1 MRFPGLSYGKYE
13 FKILA
18 INEDGTA
25 SKLPASLKFSI
36 KRPWW
41 TTWWIRTFVVLLA
54 TGVIWFYFFLR
65 FRNKQRQEK
74 IKQEFQQKLDELS
87 MQALQTQM
95 NPHFIFNSLNA
106 IQHFLTIND
115 KENALMYLAKF
126 SRLIRLVFTL
136 STKKE
141 FLLKRKSNF

>member
-1 MRFPGLSYGKYE
+1 M
-13 FKILA
+13 A
-18 INEDGTA
+18 N
-25 SKLPASLKFSI
+25 
-36 KRPWW
+36 
-41 TTWWIRTFVVLLA
+41 
-54 TGVIWFYFFLR
+54 FFLR

-136 STKKE
+136 STKKRIPLEEEIE
-141 FLLKRKSNF
+141 FLNTYLSLEDLRFNHEVNIDLKVDPEINRRLEEWFVPSPY